1 MQAEQVVYNCFSV
14 CYNQITTEE
23 LAVKYWRESYD
34 MKDINIAKNIA
45 DLRRKKGV
53 TQEQTAQAL
62 SISSQA
68 VSKWETGTS
77 LPDTQTLPL
86 IAEYFG
92 VSIDYLYYGDE
103 YAYGDIYEKV
113 FEKIADHAQMST
125 VSYEDALHVYASA
138 HHGISRGNL
147 RGKNTEMCD
156 QPAHISNENGLSL
169 LSGKGYAALVTR
181 KFFENVNQETV
192 EFAQTILPELSKKNN
207 LLVCLAIISMSDI
220 SFGEMKE
227 QLNFEENTLRQSLDE
242 LIAVNVI
249 IEKKSK
255 HKSLGFT
262 YEINEMYHTCL
273 CILIATLEMQRF
285 SLKGISC
292 CMGFG
297 DYPIK
302 L

>member
-1 MQAEQVVYNCFSV
+1 
-14 CYNQITTEE
+14 
-23 LAVKYWRESYD
+23 
-34 MKDINIAKNIA
+34 MKEINIAKNIA
-45 DLRRKKGV
+45 DLRKQKGI
-53 TQEQTAQAL
+53 TQEQLAQAL
-62 SISSQA
+62 NISPQA
-68 VSKWETGTS
+68 VSKWETNTS

-92 VSIDYLYYGDE
+92 VSIDYLYYGND
-103 YAYGDIYEKV
+103 YAYTDIYSKIWDKV
-113 FEKIADHAQMST
+113 AEHPQMSAHA
-125 VSYEDALHVYASA
+125 YQDALKIFCYA
-138 HHGISRGNL
+138 HHGIGRWNNKGRDMPMYDEPL
-147 RGKNTEMCD
+147 
-156 QPAHISNENGLSL
+156 HIVGENGLSL
-169 LSGKGYAALVTR
+169 LSGKGYGAIIT
-181 KFFENVNQETV
+181 KDFFENIDKETLD
-192 EFAQTILPELSKKNN
+192 FAESLLPVLSERNS

-220 SFGEMKE
+220 SFGELQEKIG
-227 QLNFEENTLRQSLDE
+227 FDADTLRAALDK
-242 LIAVNVI
+242 LIAANVV

-262 YEINEMYHTCL
+262 YEINDMYHTCL